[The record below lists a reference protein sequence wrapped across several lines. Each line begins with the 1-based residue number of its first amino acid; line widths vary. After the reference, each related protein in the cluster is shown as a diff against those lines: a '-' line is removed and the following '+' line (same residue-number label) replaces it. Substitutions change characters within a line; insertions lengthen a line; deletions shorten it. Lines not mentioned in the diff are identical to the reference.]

1 MNLMQTT
8 AAYHFVYTL
17 SKFPPTLQ
25 DEVVKLMIQAA
36 EATVGSRLALS
47 LNQSFGSLL
56 KVTKSTSGKLVSV
69 GLVAVYLTIEAWN
82 QLKLWWNG
90 EITGIRC
97 AKNIIDSFAG
107 IAAGVGGGVAGAAA
121 GSSIVTG
128 IGMAI
133 GTVVAPGAIAIGSL
147 IGAVVGGVACA
158 TAANNL
164 SDWLTQKI
172 FNLPKDA
179 AVENAYIFLELKY
192 GNGPS
197 NEKINSS
204 FRQLALKYH
213 PDKGGSYEDWHK
225 LQVSM
230 AVIKLSKGE
239 I

>member
-8 AAYHFVYTL
+8 AAYNFIYTL
-17 SKFPPTLQ
+17 SKFHPTLQ
-25 DEVVKLMIQAA
+25 DEVVKLLIQAA
-36 EATVGSRLALS
+36 EAVGGSNVALS
-47 LNQSFGSLL
+47 LSKSFESLL

-82 QLKLWWNG
+82 QLQLWWNG
-90 EITGIRC
+90 EITGKRC

-107 IAAGVGGGVAGAAA
+107 LAAGYGGGVAGAAA
-121 GSSIVTG
+121 GSSIVNG
-128 IGMAI
+128 IGVAM
-133 GTVVAPGAIAIGSL
+133 GTVVAPGAIAIGSV
-147 IGAVVGGVACA
+147 IGAVVGGVAFA
-158 TAANNL
+158 TAANHL

-192 GNGPS
+192 GDGPS
-197 NEKINSS
+197 NDKINSS
-204 FRQLALKYH
+204 FRHLALKYH
-213 PDKGGSYEDWHK
+213 PDKGGSYDDCHK
-225 LQVSM
+225 LQIAM